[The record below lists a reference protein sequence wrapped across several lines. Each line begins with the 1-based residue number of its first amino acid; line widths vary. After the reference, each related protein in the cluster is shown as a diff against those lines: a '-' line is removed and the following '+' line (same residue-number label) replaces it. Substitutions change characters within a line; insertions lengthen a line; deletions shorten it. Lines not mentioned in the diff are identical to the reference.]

1 MNITRE
7 ILDKLK
13 KVSLK
18 EFLEDR
24 YGVKFRRVS
33 GSTFNAHCPH
43 PDHEDINPSFSV
55 WTDNKNNWYW
65 CCHGCHCDNKNIV
78 QKNYGTD
85 FIALIQWLSDYKRSP
100 HIYSFQEAV
109 KEAANYA
116 GIDISSCYKTVPV
129 SISKLYK
136 ENEKQ
141 AENYHSYLLN
151 YKTPA
156 YDYLAKERRLTKTE
170 VKAWKLGY
178 DGNRII
184 FPLIDRQGR
193 IIGFSKRVL
202 NSNNADEAKYINSP
216 NSKIFNKSS
225 YLYGIDKL
233 NSSLDYIIVTEG
245 QMDVIASYKYG
256 LQNVVA
262 TLGTAFTKE
271 HIEYLIMNYKKIENI
286 IFAFDNDNAGLKALD
301 RAAQLAIEA
310 GFSVSYVILPDNTD
324 LFDFA
329 TKNKDKTAS
338 LFFSMNVPY
347 YYRKFQN
354 DIEEYDRFIA
364 NFNDK
369 VIKKAEELSYHYRN
383 LKEKKMLALFIKN
396 KFGISLLNNNEQ
408 EEKKDKYA

>member
-1 MNITRE
+1 M
-7 ILDKLK
+7 
-13 KVSLK
+13 
-18 EFLEDR
+18 
-24 YGVKFRRVS
+24 
-33 GSTFNAHCPH
+33 
-43 PDHEDINPSFSV
+43 
-55 WTDNKNNWYW
+55 
-65 CCHGCHCDNKNIV
+65 
-78 QKNYGTD
+78 
-85 FIALIQWLSDYKRSP
+85 IQWLSDYKRSP

-156 YDYLAKERRLTKTE
+156 YDYLAKERELTKTE
-170 VKAWKLGY
+170 VEAWKLGY

-193 IIGFSKRVL
+193 IIGFSKRIL